1 MGAAVKRMER
11 RALRRLPLRVMVE
24 YESLEDFLID
34 YTANVSVGGMFIRT
48 ETPLEEGTRF
58 RLRFQVPGRSRPIE
72 TYGEVRWKLSPEDA
86 GPMVPGM
93 GVQFDELASTDRK
106 AVLKMMGDWESGTVP
121 FEP

>member
-24 YESLEDFLID
+24 YECLEDFLID

-48 ETPLEEGTRF
+48 DTPLDEGTRF
-58 RLRFQVPGRSRPIE
+58 RLRFQVPGRGRPIE
-72 TYGEVRWKLSPEDA
+72 TYGEVRWTLSPQDA

-93 GVQFDELASTDRK
+93 GVQFDELSPTDHR
-106 AVLKMMGDWESGTVP
+106 AVLKMLDDWEDGVVP
-121 FEP
+121 FPG

>member
-34 YTANVSVGGMFIRT
+34 YTANMSVGGMFIRT
-48 ETPLEEGTRF
+48 QTPLDEGTRF

-72 TYGEVRWKLSPEDA
+72 TFGEVRWTLSPEDA

-93 GVQFDELASTDRK
+93 GVQFDALAAPDRRS
-106 AVLKMMGDWESGTVP
+106 VQRMMDAWENGLTP
-121 FEP
+121 IEP